1 MNFIDEIV
9 RVKQLRAHP
18 ITRTRADISFEVRV
32 THSNNYLRISVDNYC
47 LRHQHH
53 LDNLIIG
60 QNLIFREYNNHNRD
74 ICWPNTAAHK

>member
-47 LRHQHH
+47 LDTH
-53 LDNLIIG
+53 II
-60 QNLIFREYNNHNRD
+60 
-74 ICWPNTAAHK
+74 